1 MVERITKEQY
11 EQLCSSKL
19 WDSGGYEEFHKV
31 LEQTTGI
38 TAKRYVG
45 YMYYDDAG
53 NYIGC
58 NYDTID
64 DLLYNA
70 YIEIVNT

>member
-1 MVERITKEQY
+1 MAHNISKKQY
-11 EQLCSSKL
+11 KKLCESKL
-19 WDSGGYEEFHKV
+19 WDCYEDFHEL

-38 TAKRYVG
+38 VAKRYVG

-58 NYDTID
+58 NCDSVE

-70 YIEIVNT
+70 YIEIKNT